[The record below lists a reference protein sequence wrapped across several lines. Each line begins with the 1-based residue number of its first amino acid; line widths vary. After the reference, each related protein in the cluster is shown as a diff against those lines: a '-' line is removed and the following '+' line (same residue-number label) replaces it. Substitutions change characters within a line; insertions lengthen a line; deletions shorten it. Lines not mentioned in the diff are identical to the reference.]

1 EYLLEFTSEYGIP
14 EMLHPELPGPEDR
27 IVDFPEGK
35 VGVGEEYP
43 PMLYQALGLSQKLE
57 QPLLLGGRESVHD
70 RCGLTSECSERR
82 NAGGEHVLR
91 RSRESTGYTPYPHSE
106 TARDASLLSRNKSQ
120 ILPWGR
126 DMDLFNLIRAPNPT
140 KVKTGSRPR
149 AAHEVPLLNLTA
161 NRVVEMEDPAAA
173 TDSSGVPSTIER
185 SPLDF
190 ANEARASDQGHMA
203 PDVPPPTDVP
213 ATSAPQ
219 ADQAE
224 EVAAT
229 DPSAATESRKKSRD
243 GADANAPP
251 KVLRK
256 DHADPRPTGS
266 THGGKSLAAI
276 ELGLA
281 STRPVL
287 VPENALAGVSD
298 PDPLSFADPQSRH
311 PADIAQ

>member
-1 EYLLEFTSEYGIP
+1 
-14 EMLHPELPGPEDR
+14 
-27 IVDFPEGK
+27 
-35 VGVGEEYP
+35 
-43 PMLYQALGLSQKLE
+43 MLYQALGLSQKLA

-91 RSRESTGYTPYPHSE
+91 RSRESTGYTPYPHLE
-106 TARDASLLSRNKSQ
+106 TAGDASLLSRNKSQ
-120 ILPWGR
+120 ILPCGR
-126 DMDLFNLIRAPNPT
+126 DIDLFNLIRAPNPT
-140 KVKTGSRPR
+140 KVKTESRPR

-173 TDSSGVPSTIER
+173 TDSSG
-185 SPLDF
+185 
-190 ANEARASDQGHMA
+190 GHMA

-219 ADQAE
+219 AGQAE

-229 DPSAATESRKKSRD
+229 DPFAATESRKKSRD
-243 GADANAPP
+243 GADVNASP

-266 THGGKSLAAI
+266 THGGKSLPAI

-287 VPENALAGVSD
+287 MPENALAGVSD